1 MKQALLIIDM
11 LNDFVLPGAPLE
23 VPQNRDVIP
32 ALAGRLSAARQEGI
46 PVIFVCDAHDSDDP
60 EFSKMGWPPHAVKG
74 TSGAEV
80 IAELAPRASE
90 DVVSKTTYSS
100 FYQTELD
107 SLLVKHGIEE
117 LIVTGCVS
125 NICIMSAVADAA
137 LRGYSVRVPVDSV
150 ASISA
155 EDGEFAFRQMESVY
169 GAVVER

>member
-23 VPQNRDVIP
+23 VPHNREILP
-32 ALAGRLSAARQEGI
+32 ALAKRLAQARSAG
-46 PVIFVCDAHDSDDP
+46 VKVVYVCDAHAEDDP
-60 EFSKMGWPPHAVKG
+60 EFARMGWPPHAVKG
-74 TSGAEV
+74 TRGAQVVE
-80 IAELAPRASE
+80 ELAPQPGDEIVTKR
-90 DVVSKTTYSS
+90 TYSS
-100 FYQTELD
+100 FYQTELEA
-107 SLLVKHGIEE
+107 LLARLGIDE

-150 ASISA
+150 ASIDA
-155 EDGEFAFRQMESVY
+155 EDGEFAFRQMEDVY